1 MDYEEITENFS
12 DLKKELKEYAES
24 SFNLIRLHVVEQ
36 LSRHISG
43 IIVKAG
49 ILYILF
55 FGFLFLSM
63 ALAFFLGELFESYGL
78 GFLVVSGIFFLIA
91 LIFYLLR
98 KVLIE
103 KPVIKSFI
111 KLFFPNFED
120 NGK

>member
-1 MDYEEITENFS
+1 MKEDIIENFS
-12 DLKKELKEYAES
+12 DLKEELKDYAENR
-24 SFNLIRLHVVEQ
+24 FNLIRLHVVEQ
-36 LSRHISG
+36 LSCHISG
-43 IIVKAG
+43 FIVKGG

-55 FGFLFLSM
+55 FGLIFLSM

-78 GFLVVSGIFFLIA
+78 GFLIVAGIYFLIA

-111 KLFFPNFED
+111 KLFFPNFEN

>member
-1 MDYEEITENFS
+1 MKHEDIVENFS
-12 DLKKELKEYAES
+12 DLKEELKEYAES
-24 SFNLIRLHVVEQ
+24 SFNLIRLHIVEQ

-43 IIVKAG
+43 FIVKAG

-55 FGFLFLSM
+55 FGLIFLSM

-78 GFLVVSGIFFLIA
+78 GFLIVAGIYFLIA

-111 KLFFPNFED
+111 KLFFPNFEN

>member
-1 MDYEEITENFS
+1 MKEDIIENFA

-36 LSRHISG
+36 LSRHTSG
-43 IIVKAG
+43 LIVKAG

-55 FGFLFLSM
+55 FGLIFLSM
-63 ALAFFLGELFESYGL
+63 AMAFFIGELFESYGL
-78 GFLVVSGIFFLIA
+78 GFLMVAGFYFLIA
-91 LIFYLLR
+91 FIFYLFR

-111 KLFFPNFED
+111 KLFFPNFEN